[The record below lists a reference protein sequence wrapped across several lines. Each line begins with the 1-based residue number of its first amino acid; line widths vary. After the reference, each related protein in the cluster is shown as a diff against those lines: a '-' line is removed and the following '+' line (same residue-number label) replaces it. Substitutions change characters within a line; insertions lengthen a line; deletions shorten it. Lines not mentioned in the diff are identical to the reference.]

1 MERTELEKH
10 GLTKEQINFVLAE
23 HDKAVKSEQ
32 DKAKTAQET
41 AVREAAEKA
50 AKPLNEQIA
59 KHLEHVKELEEKIKT
74 SAGVDEKSK
83 KEIEDLQKAHEA
95 SLKELQNKAKE
106 AEKTHASELAKLKRE
121 TETRE
126 FFAGLGKKFITPET
140 QKAFEQQINEALAD
154 KAYEGRNRA
163 DILAILTKDKDGKER
178 TDIYAAE
185 STAKPGATGQ
195 TGGLPTNDSLPKKPA
210 PTII

>member
-1 MERTELEKH
+1 MTCRKH
-10 GLTKEQINFVLAE
+10 MLQARMHG
-23 HDKAVKSEQ
+23 
-32 DKAKTAQET
+32 
-41 AVREAAEKA
+41 RAAA
-50 AKPLNEQIA
+50 CLSPRP
-59 KHLEHVKELEEKIKT
+59 
-74 SAGVDEKSK
+74 G
-83 KEIEDLQKAHEA
+83 
-95 SLKELQNKAKE
+95 LKELQDKAKE
-106 AEKTHASELAKLKRE
+106 AEKAHASELAKLKRE

-140 QKAFEQQINEALAD
+140 QKAFEQQINDALTD

-178 TDIYAAE
+178 SDIYAAE

-195 TGGLPTNDSLPKKPA
+195 TGGLPASGSLPVKKPL